1 LGEPLRVIISSN
13 AAHVVRSQAYLQREV
28 AAAIEQKLGWQVSP
42 SGSARLNLTIDE
54 EKITAIGNN
63 NRGIATRWRI
73 ELEGNAMLTSKHGNV
88 IRRWSATG
96 YSAGLNDEAA
106 ALEQAAE
113 NAGQHIST
121 WLEGWSD
128 RRVHQQDDKLSEQP
142 EPVQ

>member
-1 LGEPLRVIISSN
+1 
-13 AAHVVRSQAYLQREV
+13 
-28 AAAIEQKLGWQVSP
+28 
-42 SGSARLNLTIDE
+42 
-54 EKITAIGNN
+54 
-63 NRGIATRWRI
+63 
-73 ELEGNAMLTSKHGNV
+73 MLTSKHGNV